1 MANKIDIQAKKTMGK
16 IINLEQFRPHPK
28 SQDTVNAIILKMSEK
43 HAEKFR
49 KLEDEF
55 LCLADLMYNDLK
67 SENML
72 LGPKNNFLKA
82 TLAEF
87 TKEVEEII
95 KADYP
100 LNA

>member
-1 MANKIDIQAKKTMGK
+1 MGK
-16 IINLEQFRPHPK
+16 IINFEKFRPHQGSK
-28 SQDTVNAIILKMSEK
+28 DTVNEIVLKMSEK

-55 LCLADLMYNDLK
+55 LCLADLMYNDFK
-67 SENML
+67 SEKML
-72 LGPKNNFLKA
+72 LGPKKNFLKA

-87 TKEVEEII
+87 AKEVEEII